1 MNLFKMNFKTKY
13 LSVDVLESYP
23 SSLSNL
29 ECLTV
34 LIRITF
40 NFSETRFI
48 VNSVNGKLIVKE
60 VLPSSVQFGKFSVSP
75 IGN

>member
-60 VLPSSVQFGKFSVSP
+60 VLPSSVQFGKFRVSP

>member
-48 VNSVNGKLIVKE
+48 VNSVNGKLIVK
-60 VLPSSVQFGKFSVSP
+60 
-75 IGN
+75 